1 MLVPARNIAII
12 LAISAA
18 VYFIPGGGTTAAVVG
33 AAVTTLFMVVLCWVA
48 VMLYRRFRGD
58 IQLLGDQG
66 QAMLYGGIGAIFI
79 AGAGAQEMFRT
90 PAGIVVWL
98 GLVLG
103 AVYAFIVLWRRRS
116 LS

>member
-1 MLVPARNIAII
+1 VLVHARNIAII

-18 VYFIPGGGTTAAVVG
+18 VYFVPGGGTTAAVVG
-33 AAVTTLFMVVLCWVA
+33 ATLGTLIMVVLCWVA

-58 IQLLGDQG
+58 IQLLGNQG
-66 QAMLYGGIGAIFI
+66 QVMLYGAIGAIVI

-90 PAGIVVWL
+90 PAGVVVWL

-103 AVYAFIVLWRRRS
+103 AVYAFIVLWRRRT

>member
-1 MLVPARNIAII
+1 MLVPVRNIAII

-18 VYFIPGGGTTAAVVG
+18 VYFVPGGGTTAAVVG
-33 AAVTTLFMVVLCWVA
+33 AALGTLFMVVLCWAA
-48 VMLYRRFRGD
+48 VLLYRRFRGD

-66 QAMLYGGIGAIFI
+66 QAMLYGAIGAIVI
-79 AGAGAQEMFRT
+79 AAAGAQEMFHT

-103 AVYAFIVLWRRRS
+103 AVYALITLWRRRAYS
-116 LS
+116 